1 MDDVAAVSCPFD
13 FRVGLEFDPLFR
25 ELMSTGPVTRI
36 RMPYGDTAWLVTD
49 FEGVRQ
55 VTTDHRFSRAAIIG
69 RDYPRLTPEPIV
81 SPESI
86 NVMDPPHSSRLRR
99 LASQAFT
106 KPHVDRMRPAV
117 ERIVD
122 TLLDEM
128 AEHGAPADLVHHLS
142 EPLPQRTIC
151 ELLCIPPDDWPMLQS
166 HVHEMLSTGPDTGE
180 AAAAAKTHLRAY
192 FEELTARRR
201 RGRGDDLISNLAAA
215 RDGDD
220 AFDDEEL
227 AVMALTLMMSGHDT
241 ATCQI
246 SNIAY
251 LLLSRPERWELLRRR
266 PELLPGALEEL
277 LRFIPFRTG
286 VGIPRVATQDVQVR
300 GVTIRAGDF
309 VHVSYLTANRDPS
322 RYQDPDS
329 LDLERPPSPHMAFGW
344 GGHHC
349 IAVPLA
355 MAELQAAVS
364 ALLTRFP
371 RLHLAEAPEDLQWN
385 AGTIR
390 RFPCR
395 LPVGW

>member
-1 MDDVAAVSCPFD
+1 MDEDVAVSCPFD
-13 FRVGLEFDPLFR
+13 FREGLEFDPLFR
-25 ELMSTGPVTRI
+25 ELMSAGPVTRI
-36 RMPYGDTAWLVTD
+36 RMPYGDPAWLVTD

-117 ERIVD
+117 QRIVD
-122 TLLDEM
+122 SLLDEM
-128 AEHGAPADLVHHLS
+128 AEHGAPADLAGHLS
-142 EPLPQRTIC
+142 TPLPQRTIC
-151 ELLCIPPDDWPMLQS
+151 ELLGIPSADWPMLQG
-166 HVHEMLSTGPDTGE
+166 HVHEMLSTGPDTRH
-180 AAAAAKTHLRAY
+180 AAAEAKAHLRSY
-192 FEELTARRR
+192 FVDLTARRR
-201 RGRGDDLISNLAAA
+201 RSPGGDLIGNLAAA

-220 AFDDEEL
+220 AFDDQEL

-251 LLLSRPERWELLRRR
+251 LLLTHPDQMALLRRR
-266 PELLPGALEEL
+266 PELLPDALEEL

-286 VGIPRVATQDVQVR
+286 VGIPRVATEDVDLS
-300 GVTIRAGDF
+300 GVLIRAGEF
-309 VHVSYLTANRDPS
+309 VHVSYLTANRDPG
-322 RYQDPDS
+322 RYSDPDV
-329 LDLERPPSPHMAFGW
+329 LDLGRPPSPHMAFGW

-355 MAELQAAVS
+355 MAELEVAIG

-371 RLHLAEAPEDLQWN
+371 RLRLAVAAEDLRWN
-385 AGTIR
+385 TETIR
-390 RFPCR
+390 RFPCE
-395 LPVGW
+395 LPVSW

>member
-1 MDDVAAVSCPFD
+1 MFA
-13 FRVGLEFDPLFR
+13 
-25 ELMSTGPVTRI
+25 GPVNRI
-36 RMPYGDTAWLVTD
+36 RMPYGDAAWLVTD

-106 KPHVDRMRPAV
+106 KPHVGRMRPAV
-117 ERIVD
+117 EGIVD
-122 TLLDEM
+122 TLLNEM
-128 AEHGAPADLVHHLS
+128 VDHGAPADLVRHLA

-151 ELLCIPPDDWPMLQS
+151 ELLSIAPGDWPMLQH
-166 HVHEMLSTGPDTGE
+166 HVHEMLSTGPGTGH
-180 AAAAAKTHLRAY
+180 AAAEAKTHLRSY

-201 RGRGDDLISNLAAA
+201 RAPGDDLIGNLAAA

-220 AFDDEEL
+220 AFDDREL

-251 LLLSRPERWELLRRR
+251 LLLTDPDRWALLRRR

-286 VGIPRVATQDVQVR
+286 VGIPRVATQDVEMS
-300 GVTIRAGDF
+300 GVTVRAGDF

-322 RYQDPDS
+322 RFRDPDA
-329 LDLERPPSPHMAFGW
+329 LDLERPPSPNMAFGW

-355 MAELQAAVS
+355 MAELQAAIG

-371 RLHLAEAPEDLQWN
+371 RLRLAGPPEDLQWN

-395 LPVGW
+395 LPVSW

>member
-13 FRVGLEFDPLFR
+13 FRVGLEFDPLLR
-25 ELMSTGPVTRI
+25 QLMSAGPVTRI
-36 RMPYGDTAWLVTD
+36 RMPYGDAAWLVTD

-69 RDYPRLTPEPIV
+69 RDYPRLTPKPIV

-128 AEHGAPADLVHHLS
+128 VEHGPPADLVHHLS

-151 ELLCIPPDDWPMLQS
+151 ELLVIPPDDWPMLQG
-166 HVHEMLSTGPDTGE
+166 HVHEMLSTGHDTAD
-180 AAAAAKTHLRAY
+180 AAAEAKAHLRSY

-201 RGRGDDLISNLAAA
+201 RSPGDDLISNLAAA

-220 AFDDEEL
+220 AFDDQEL

-251 LLLSRPERWELLRRR
+251 MLLTNPERWAILHRRR
-266 PELLPGALEEL
+266 ELLPGALEEL

-286 VGIPRVATQDVQVR
+286 VGIPRVATQDVEVR

-322 RYQDPDS
+322 RYRDPDS
-329 LDLERPPSPHMAFGW
+329 LDLERPPSPNMAFGW

-355 MAELQAAVS
+355 MAELQAAVG

-371 RLHLAEAPEDLQWN
+371 RLRLAVAPQELQWN

-390 RFPCR
+390 RFPCQ
-395 LPVGW
+395 LPVSW